1 MPKYRVRVEKHE
13 SGWVFVTAP
22 NQAEAEDL
30 AQEIAQSG
38 LGWYPDASRS
48 TPCTVLQE
56 DDQEPAR

>member
-1 MPKYRVRVEKHE
+1 MPKYRVWVEKYE
-13 SGWVFVTAP
+13 SGWVYVTAP

-38 LGWYPDASRS
+38 LGWYPKTSHS
-48 TPCTVLQE
+48 TPCTVSEE